1 MSSNEINRKYWQGQS
16 LALSRR
22 INYGW
27 FMQTLS
33 GPLLIVSALGSVS
46 TLILRREFAEIPLGS
61 LVTSLAACL
70 AITAGIALFLAARR
84 FEKPE
89 QALVRIEA
97 GAGLHSSLSSAKDGV
112 CPWPAPPASLPASL
126 KWHLPKTFA
135 PPLGAIALLAI
146 GLLVPINAR
155 HAAPPAPSNQPQAWS
170 QIDSQLEQLA
180 EDAMVDEKY
189 IDKVAKRMEELRG
202 QDEEE
207 WFSHASLEAT
217 DSIKEAHNSNM
228 EILDRNLSE
237 AVNALEALSEMAD
250 KLNAQEKQK
259 LAEQFEQ
266 ALEGLQNGE
275 MKPNLQLLEQL
286 SKLDL
291 SELGKLT
298 PEQMKQLKK
307 GMEVLMES
315 LEKCKDCQGGQSVGQ
330 GAWDKQ
336 LLGNGEGEVDDPVSG
351 GINRGPGHDPDV
363 LRNGK
368 AHLDVG
374 KLAELNA
381 EDLSR
386 TTPSDLLQ
394 LQDEKHTVDESAAK
408 YAAGGVAVE
417 GKGGDRVW
425 RDSLA
430 PDEQRALKKYFE

>member
-1 MSSNEINRKYWQGQS
+1 VSSNEINRKYWQGQS
-16 LALSRR
+16 SALSRR
-22 INYGW
+22 INFGW
-27 FMQTLS
+27 FLQTLS

-46 TLILRREFAEIPLGS
+46 TLILRREFAEIPLVS
-61 LVTSLAACL
+61 LAISMAACL
-70 AITAGIALFLAARR
+70 AITAGIVLFLAARR

-135 PPLGAIALLAI
+135 PPLGAVALLAI
-146 GLLVPINAR
+146 GLLIPINAR
-155 HAAPPAPSNQPQAWS
+155 HAASPAPSNQPQAWS

-189 IDKVAKRMEELRG
+189 IDKVAKRLEKLRG

-217 DSIKEAHNSNM
+217 DSIKEAHNSDM
-228 EILDRNLSE
+228 EKLDRNLSE
-237 AVNALEALSEMAD
+237 AVNALETLSAMAD

-291 SELGKLT
+291 SVLGKLT

-330 GAWDKQ
+330 GAWEKQ
-336 LLGNGEGEVDDPVSG
+336 LLGNGEGEGDDPGSG
-351 GINRGPGHDPDV
+351 GINRGPGHDSDV

-368 AHLDVG
+368 DSLDVG
-374 KLAELNA
+374 KLTELNA

-386 TTPSDLLQ
+386 TIPGDLLQ
-394 LQDEKHTVDESAAK
+394 LQDEQHKVDESAAK
-408 YAAGGVAVE
+408 YAAGGAAVE

-430 PDEQRALKKYFE
+430 PDEQRALKKYFK

>member
-1 MSSNEINRKYWQGQS
+1 
-16 LALSRR
+16 
-22 INYGW
+22 
-27 FMQTLS
+27 MQTLS

-61 LVTSLAACL
+61 LVISLAACL

-112 CPWPAPPASLPASL
+112 CPWPAPPASLPANL

-155 HAAPPAPSNQPQAWS
+155 HASSPAPSNQPQAWS

-189 IDKVAKRMEELRG
+189 IDKVAKRLEKLRG

-228 EILDRNLSE
+228 EKLDRNLSE

-381 EDLSR
+381 EDLSH
-386 TTPSDLLQ
+386 TTPGDLLQ
-394 LQDEKHTVDESAAK
+394 LQVEKHTVDESAAQ

-430 PDEQRALKKYFE
+430 PDEQRALKKYFK